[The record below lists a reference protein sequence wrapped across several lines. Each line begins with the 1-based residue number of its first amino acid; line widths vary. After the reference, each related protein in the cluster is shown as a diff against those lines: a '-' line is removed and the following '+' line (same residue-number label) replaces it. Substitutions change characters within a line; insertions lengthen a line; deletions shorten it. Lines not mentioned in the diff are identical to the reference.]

1 MASIKKQI
9 RTNQVLDV
17 IKLSSDGISI
27 VEACREV
34 GIARSTFYLFCDS
47 NPDVIADFQEL
58 ERFHAREQYVT
69 ILMNKTK
76 MIECLCEDAVSI
88 DTPPMK
94 RLRIIQHMDKR
105 LDELES
111 KFQSRSPSDSRAE
124 MREILTGP
132 ELIPGKSRFHHTDD
146 RSGISDMVN
155 RAEGDIPIDKED
167 TEKGE

>member
-9 RTNQVLDV
+9 RTNQVLGV

-34 GIARSTFYLFCDS
+34 GIARSTFYLFCES
-47 NPDVIADFQEL
+47 NPDVITDFQEL
-58 ERFHAREQYVT
+58 ELANTREQYIT
-69 ILMNKTK
+69 ILMNKTE
-76 MIECLCEDAVSI
+76 MIERLCEDAVAKN
-88 DTPPMK
+88 TPPLK
-94 RLRIIQHMDKR
+94 RLRIIQFMDKR

-132 ELIPGKSRFHHTDD
+132 VLIPGKSRFHTTED
-146 RSGISDMVN
+146 RSGISDVVKSTD
-155 RAEGDIPIDKED
+155 GDISINK
-167 TEKGE
+167 